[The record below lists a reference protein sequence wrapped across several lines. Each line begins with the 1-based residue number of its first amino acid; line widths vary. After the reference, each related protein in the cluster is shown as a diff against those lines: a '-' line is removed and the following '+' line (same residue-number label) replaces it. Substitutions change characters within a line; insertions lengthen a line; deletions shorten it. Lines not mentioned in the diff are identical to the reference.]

1 MGTAG
6 ALEESRS
13 WPARDRRGVAIM
25 LALALLVAVL
35 SLAQGDAANAQT
47 KITKRASVT
56 NMTRYEKRLAASIN
70 ATRKRH
76 GLRTLKLAPG
86 LMRSAARHSLQ
97 MAVKGYFAHS
107 SYNGAS
113 FFARVSRFYGGG
125 SSTLSAGENLLWV
138 QPRVSPRQ
146 VVRRWLAS
154 SSHQAVLLSR
164 SWRVFGVGVVKST
177 HGAGVFRGRT
187 VLLVTADFAAKR

>member
-1 MGTAG
+1 
-6 ALEESRS
+6 
-13 WPARDRRGVAIM
+13 M

-35 SLAQGDAANAQT
+35 SLAQGDAASAQT
-47 KITKRASVT
+47 KVTKRASVT

-76 GLRTLKLAPG
+76 GLCALKLVPG
-86 LMRSAARHSLQ
+86 LMTSAGRHSLQ

-113 FFARVSRFYGGG
+113 FFTRVKRFYGGG
-125 SSTLSAGENLLWV
+125 SSSFSAGENLLWTR
-138 QPRVSPRQ
+138 PRVSPRR

-154 SSHQAVLLSR
+154 PSHRAVLLSR

-177 HGAGVFRGRT
+177 HAAGVFRGRT
-187 VLLVTADFAAKR
+187 VLLVTADFAVKR